1 MDKQVSRR
9 SFLKGAGLIIA
20 TAATPAGIQ
29 LMNLSQGLAA
39 GVNFKPHA
47 FLQIAPDETVTVW
60 MGQTE
65 LGQGTHTGLPMVLAD
80 EVGVDWQK
88 VRVKMALAA
97 EPFKDPHWN
106 AQVTGGS
113 TSIRHRWKLL
123 REVGAAAREMLTEAA
138 AKEWGVKAS
147 ECKAEGGKVIHK
159 SGKSLSFGKLCG
171 KAASLPVPKKPIP
184 KPPSEYKII
193 GTSPMR
199 VDIPEKVAGK
209 TVFGFDFK
217 LPNMLVATVSRPPAY
232 GAKPESFDKEAA
244 MAIKGVVAVVPVE
257 DRVAV
262 CAQNTWAAMQGKE
275 ALNIKWSQGDHPDLN
290 NEALDKWYRD
300 YLAKP
305 GAPAHPKGD
314 AKAALAKAKTKL
326 EALYKL
332 PYLAH
337 ATLEPINC
345 TAFVEKN
352 RCRVWAPTQGQ
363 TTVQIVAGKITQQP
377 PEKIEVMTPYVGGG
391 FGRKSEMAVVVDAVV
406 LSKIMK
412 RPVKV
417 VWTREDD
424 FKNDFY
430 RPGYHSSIQAG
441 MDGEGRI
448 TSWVQKV
455 ASPSIMMRLTPQYV
469 KDGIDP
475 WSIEGAVNM
484 EYNLPNRL
492 VEYVMVK
499 LPIPV
504 GFWRS
509 VGNTLN
515 PFAVECFMDELAHA
529 AAKDPLEFR
538 LSHLKKDQRAYR
550 ILKLLAE
557 KSGWGKKLP
566 KGHGM
571 GVAVRTCFEST
582 VGHVVEAS
590 VDRSSGKVK
599 VHKITGAIDCGTAV
613 FPDAIVAQMEGAA
626 VMGLSVAFNEK
637 IVFADGGVATNN
649 YDDYPLLTMTE
660 VPEME
665 MHPAPSGGKAGGV
678 GEPPVVT
685 VPPALCNAVFA
696 ATGVRLRELP
706 IEPEKL
712 KKA

>member
-1 MDKQVSRR
+1 
-9 SFLKGAGLIIA
+9 
-20 TAATPAGIQ
+20 
-29 LMNLSQGLAA
+29 
-39 GVNFKPHA
+39 
-47 FLQIAPDETVTVW
+47 
-60 MGQTE
+60 
-65 LGQGTHTGLPMVLAD
+65 
-80 EVGVDWQK
+80 
-88 VRVKMALAA
+88 
-97 EPFKDPHWN
+97 
-106 AQVTGGS
+106 
-113 TSIRHRWKLL
+113 
-123 REVGAAAREMLTEAA
+123 
-138 AKEWGVKAS
+138 
-147 ECKAEGGKVIHK
+147 
-159 SGKSLSFGKLCG
+159 
-171 KAASLPVPKKPIP
+171 
-184 KPPSEYKII
+184 
-193 GTSPMR
+193 
-199 VDIPEKVAGK
+199 
-209 TVFGFDFK
+209 
-217 LPNMLVATVSRPPAY
+217 
-232 GAKPESFDKEAA
+232 
-244 MAIKGVVAVVPVE
+244 
-257 DRVAV
+257 
-262 CAQNTWAAMQGKE
+262 
-275 ALNIKWSQGDHPDLN
+275 
-290 NEALDKWYRD
+290 
-300 YLAKP
+300 
-305 GAPAHPKGD
+305 
-314 AKAALAKAKTKL
+314 LAKAKTKL

-337 ATLEPINC
+337 AALEPINC

-363 TTVQIVAGKITQQP
+363 TTVQIVAGKITEQP

-391 FGRKSEMAVVVDAVV
+391 FGRKSEVAVVEDAVT

-412 RPVKV
+412 RPLKV

-441 MDGEGRI
+441 MDGQGRI

-475 WSIEGAVNM
+475 WSIDGAVNM

-538 LSHLKKDQRAYR
+538 LNHLKKDQRAYR

-566 KGHGM
+566 KGHAH
-571 GVAVRTCFEST
+571 GVAVRTCFGST
-582 VGHVVEAS
+582 VGHVVEVS
-590 VDRSSGKVK
+590 VDRSSGKVR

-626 VMGLSVAFNEK
+626 VMVLSVAFNEK
-637 IVFADGGVATNN
+637 IAFAGGGVATNN

-665 MHPAPSGGKAGGV
+665 MHPAPGGGKVGGV

-685 VPPALCNAVFA
+685 VPPALCNAIFA

-706 IEPEKL
+706 IEPEEL
-712 KKA
+712 KKV